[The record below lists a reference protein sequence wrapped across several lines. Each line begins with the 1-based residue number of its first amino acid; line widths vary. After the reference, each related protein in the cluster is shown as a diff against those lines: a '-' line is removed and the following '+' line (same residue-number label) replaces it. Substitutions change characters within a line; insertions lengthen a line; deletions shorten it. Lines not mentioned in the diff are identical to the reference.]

1 MQYVI
6 GVAGLLIF
14 LLLAWLPSSNHRAAG
29 GKLGRVAL
37 LLVVQFVLGFVLLK
51 TGAGTAVV
59 RVIRD
64 GFQHILDYAAQGTE
78 FIFGDLV
85 KVGGD
90 SGPAFL
96 FSVLMPIV
104 FVSLLIGI
112 LQHIGLL
119 QLIIKYLGTA
129 LSWLSGFGKVESF
142 NAVAAAILGQSEVF
156 ISLRTMLERI
166 PPQRMYTLCA
176 SAMST
181 VSASIL
187 GAYMQLIDAKFV
199 IAAIVLNLVGVFAVT
214 ALINPYTVTAEDD
227 ADLLDGPAA
236 KVPAA
241 KTPAAAAES
250 DGTDT
255 SGGKTSDTEGERTG
269 TEGKA
274 TQPPEVTTTTPG
286 RPKKQSFFEML
297 TDYILVGFK
306 VAFTVAAMLI
316 GFIALLAMVNG
327 IFAAIFNGT
336 TFQDVMGHVFAPLA
350 WLTGVPW
357 DEAAEV
363 GRFMGTKLVSNEIVA
378 MQQLREEHGELSE
391 HSMAIVSTYLVSFAN
406 FSSIA
411 IIIGA
416 VRSLNEKQGL
426 VAAQY
431 GLRLL
436 YAATLVSFLSAT
448 IVGLLS

>member
-6 GVAGLLIF
+6 GVFGLLIF
-14 LLLAWLPSSNHRAAG
+14 LLLAWLPSFDRRAAA

-37 LLVVQFVLGFVLLK
+37 LLVVQVALGFVLLK
-51 TGAGTAVV
+51 TGVGTTLV

-85 KVGGD
+85 RVGGD

-129 LSWLSGFGKVESF
+129 LSWVSGFGKVESF
-142 NAVAAAILGQSEVF
+142 NAVASAILGQSEVF
-156 ISLRTMLERI
+156 ISLRAMLERI

-187 GAYMQLIDAKFV
+187 GAYMQLVDAKFV

-227 ADLLDGPAA
+227 AELLDAS
-236 KVPAA
+236 KVPAG
-241 KTPAAAAES
+241 PAPADAGNADVSGGTAGAANGGTGDPAS
-250 DGTDT
+250 GRTTDT
-255 SGGKTSDTEGERTG
+255 DSS
-269 TEGKA
+269 
-274 TQPPEVTTTTPG
+274 
-286 RPKKQSFFEML
+286 KKQSFFEML

-350 WLTGVPW
+350 WLSGVPW
-357 DEAAEV
+357 DEAADV

-378 MQQLREEHGELSE
+378 MQQLREEHGDLSE

-416 VRSLNEKQGL
+416 VRSLNERQGL
-426 VAAQY
+426 VAARY

-448 IVGLLS
+448 IVGLLT